1 MNEKVKEYKETKYNS
16 QQDYESV
23 LIKYE
28 NDIRGHIKIEHQLKL
43 YIENLQDEIDTIE
56 NEKRFLNQII
66 IDLNNNINNQIYKPN
81 KYYELENEI
90 ELLKKDISDKI
101 ILIKS
106 YEEQNLKLAS
116 NEKRLKTLIIIKE
129 KSYLENEEKYKKL
142 IQEMNKKLIYYQD
155 LLKNKYNTSNHNFN
169 DNNNSNNCSPS
180 STLREEKSNL
190 NLIKTPND
198 KHKKNNISFLSI
210 SKSID
215 KIEKILRNK
224 ILSSHKKIRSLSNS
238 NKKDTYN
245 NNSSIIVSKK
255 QKEFLSKLF
264 INNTTYFSNKKNKTL
279 HNRYKSFENLS
290 RPTKIKSS
298 SIFKD
303 FIINSNNVKIQKEKV
318 KNYKYHI
325 RSSSQGKINKKIQ
338 FINNINIFTNPV
350 KHDKYNTFKDNT
362 SNRNNNKN
370 TINKNILNNSE
381 RNNKP
386 KIKTS
391 NSISKLY

>member
-28 NDIRGHIKIEHQLKL
+28 NDIRGHIKIEHQLKI
-43 YIENLQDEIDTIE
+43 YIENLQNEIEKNE
-56 NEKRFLNQII
+56 NEKKFLNQII
-66 IDLNNNINNQIYKPN
+66 FDLNNNLNNNMNYQIYKPN
-81 KYYELENEI
+81 KFYEIENEI
-90 ELLKKDISDKI
+90 EILKKDISDKI

-116 NEKRLKTLIIIKE
+116 NEKRLKSLIIIKE

-142 IQEMNKKLIYYQD
+142 IQEMNKKLIYYKN
-155 LLKNKYNTSNHNFN
+155 LLKNKYNTSIHYFN
-169 DNNNSNNCSPS
+169 DNNNSNNYSPPI
-180 STLREEKSNL
+180 TLRDEKSNL
-190 NLIKTPND
+190 NSIKRPND
-198 KHKKNNISFLSI
+198 KHKNNNISFLSL

-215 KIEKILRNK
+215 KIGKILKNK
-224 ILSSHKKIRSLSNS
+224 ISSSHKKIRNSSNS
-238 NKKDTYN
+238 NKKDTYS

-264 INNTTYFSNKKNKTL
+264 INNTTYFSNKKTKTI
-279 HNRYKSFENLS
+279 HNRYKSFENFS
-290 RPTKIKSS
+290 RPTKIKNS

-303 FIINSNNVKIQKEKV
+303 FIINSNNVKVQKEKV

-338 FINNINIFTNPV
+338 FINNINIFTNPI

-370 TINKNILNNSE
+370 TINKNILNNS
-381 RNNKP
+381 
-386 KIKTS
+386 
-391 NSISKLY
+391 

>member
-1 MNEKVKEYKETKYNS
+1 MNEKLKEYKEKKNNS
-16 QQDYESV
+16 QQEYESV

-28 NDIRGHIKIEHQLKL
+28 NDIRGHIKIEHQLKI
-43 YIENLQDEIDTIE
+43 YIENLQNEIEKNE
-56 NEKRFLNQII
+56 NEKKFLNQII
-66 IDLNNNINNQIYKPN
+66 FDLNNNLNNNMNYQIYKPN
-81 KYYELENEI
+81 KFYEIENEI
-90 ELLKKDISDKI
+90 EILKKDISDKI

-116 NEKRLKTLIIIKE
+116 NEKRLKSLIIIKE

-142 IQEMNKKLIYYQD
+142 IQEMNKKLIYYKN
-155 LLKNKYNTSNHNFN
+155 LLKNKYNTSIHYFN
-169 DNNNSNNCSPS
+169 DNNNSNNYSPPI
-180 STLREEKSNL
+180 TLRDEKPNL
-190 NLIKTPND
+190 NSIKRPND
-198 KHKKNNISFLSI
+198 KHKNNNISFLSL

-215 KIEKILRNK
+215 KIGKILKNK
-224 ILSSHKKIRSLSNS
+224 ISSSHKKIRNSSNS
-238 NKKDTYN
+238 NKKDTYS

-264 INNTTYFSNKKNKTL
+264 INNTTYFSNKKTKTL
-279 HNRYKSFENLS
+279 HNRYKSFENFS
-290 RPTKIKSS
+290 RPTKIKNS

-303 FIINSNNVKIQKEKV
+303 FIINSNNVKVQKEKV

-338 FINNINIFTNPV
+338 FINNINIFTNPI

-370 TINKNILNNSE
+370 TINKNILNNS
-381 RNNKP
+381 
-386 KIKTS
+386 
-391 NSISKLY
+391 

>member
-28 NDIRGHIKIEHQLKL
+28 NDIRGHIKIEHQLKI
-43 YIENLQDEIDTIE
+43 YIENLQNEIEKNE
-56 NEKRFLNQII
+56 NENRFLNQII

-81 KYYELENEI
+81 KFYELENEI
-90 ELLKKDISDKI
+90 EILKKEINDKA

-142 IQEMNKKLIYYQD
+142 IQEMNKKLIYYKD
-155 LLKNKYNTSNHNFN
+155 LLKNKYNSSIYNFN
-169 DNNNSNNCSPS
+169 DNSNSNNYSPP

-190 NLIKTPND
+190 NSIKSPND

-215 KIEKILRNK
+215 KLEKILKNK
-224 ILSSHKKIRSLSNS
+224 ISSSHKKIRSLSNS
-238 NKKDTYN
+238 NKKDIYS
-245 NNSSIIVSKK
+245 NSSIIVSKK

-279 HNRYKSFENLS
+279 HNRYKSFENLT
-290 RPTKIKSS
+290 RPTKIKTS

-303 FIINSNNVKIQKEKV
+303 FIINSNNVKVQKEKV

-362 SNRNNNKN
+362 SNRNHNKN
-370 TINKNILNNSE
+370 TINKNILNNS
-381 RNNKP
+381 
-386 KIKTS
+386 
-391 NSISKLY
+391 